1 MRVCFA
7 LGNLTTSAAGDS
19 LRQLLASPPC
29 SLLHVLT
36 EVGGWYLEACPNG
49 EGRSKHED
57 VLVKV
62 CHIST
67 YVRMS
72 NILVPTYVHTYVVFE

>member
-19 LRQLLASPPC
+19 LRPLLVSPPC

-62 CHIST
+62 CHITYLCT
-67 YVRMS
+67 YVRMY
-72 NILVPTYVHTYVVFE
+72 IRMYVVFE